1 MILNKRTLDTLEVFF
16 ITWQLSSQLLKTS
29 PLCSWTFIQTSSLGK
44 YKKTDFTRVSTVST
58 RRHALA
64 SVRQR
69 VREKVREATERKA
82 QVEQEQNQLVQVGEQ
97 IVERL
102 PLRERLKDL
111 FKKHGFTVA
120 TVVTAVGIT
129 IGVLAKML
137 ADGAGAAANG
147 IKTIG
152 KKVGDGLKELGK
164 KIGAILPGLVGAIA
178 SFVFRA
184 AGQAITF
191 LGKNVWLLILFV
203 AAFLIEKITK
213 KRRE

>member
-1 MILNKRTLDTLEVFF
+1 M
-16 ITWQLSSQLLKTS
+16 
-29 PLCSWTFIQTSSLGK
+29 
-44 YKKTDFTRVSTVST
+44 
-58 RRHALA
+58 
-64 SVRQR
+64 
-69 VREKVREATERKA
+69 
-82 QVEQEQNQLVQVGEQ
+82 
-97 IVERL
+97 
-102 PLRERLKDL
+102 
-111 FKKHGFTVA
+111 A